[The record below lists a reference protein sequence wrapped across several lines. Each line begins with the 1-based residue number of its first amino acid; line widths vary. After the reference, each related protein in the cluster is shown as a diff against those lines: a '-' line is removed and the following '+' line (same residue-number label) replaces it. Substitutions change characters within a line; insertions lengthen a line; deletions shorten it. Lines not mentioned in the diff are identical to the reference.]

1 MQLVRWRAQS
11 CYHAGMRPIP
21 TLLVSLCTAALLAG
35 CSPTYNWR
43 DYAAADAPYRVMFP
57 DKPATHTRSV
67 NLDGLDVKMTMAAA
81 EVEGTIFAV
90 GSGEAPSDEQ
100 AAAAVDAMK
109 VALVRNIGAT
119 IQSDTPGK
127 RSAPAN
133 AAPAAG
139 KAIDVIANGVQ
150 RGRPIRLVAHL
161 ESRNRRFYQVIVI
174 GQPDKASGENV
185 EMFLSSF
192 KLQ

>member
-1 MQLVRWRAQS
+1 MP
-11 CYHAGMRPIP
+11 GMRPIP

-35 CSPTYNWR
+35 CNPTYNWR
-43 DYAAADAPYRVMFP
+43 DYSAQDAPYRVMFP
-57 DKPATHTRSV
+57 DKPATHARTV
-67 NLDGLDVKMTMAAA
+67 NLDGLEVKMSMVAA
-81 EVEGTIFAV
+81 EVEDTIFAV
-90 GSGEAPSDEQ
+90 GSGEAPSEAQ

-119 IQSDTPGK
+119 VESDKPG
-127 RSAPAN
+127 RSSAAPN

-139 KAIDVIANGVQ
+139 KAVDVVANGVQ
-150 RGRPIRLVAHL
+150 RGRPLRLVAHL

-174 GQPDKASGENV
+174 GPPDKAAGENV

-192 KLQ
+192 RLQ

>member
-1 MQLVRWRAQS
+1 
-11 CYHAGMRPIP
+11 MRPIS
-21 TLLVSLCTAALLAG
+21 TLLIALCGAALLAG
-35 CSPTYNWR
+35 CNPTYNWR
-43 DYAAADAPYRVMFP
+43 DYSAKDAPYRVMFP
-57 DKPATHTRSV
+57 DKPATHTRTV
-67 NLDGLDVKMTMAAA
+67 NLDGLDVKMSMAAA

-90 GSGEAPSDEQ
+90 GSGEAPSEAQ
-100 AAAAVDAMK
+100 AEAAVEAMK

-119 IQSDTPGK
+119 IDSEKPGK
-127 RSAPAN
+127 VSSAAN
-133 AAPAAG
+133 AGPARA
-139 KAIDVIANGVQ
+139 KAIDVVATGTQ

-174 GQPDKASGENV
+174 GQPQDASGENV